1 MPKCDFNKVALQ
13 HGCTPVNFQH
23 IFITP
28 FSKNNSGWL
37 RLQVALFGFI
47 NELHNLNILQNL
59 ILLIFK
65 LYVYKSRKSGVLKIN
80 SFIKLN

>member
-37 RLQVALFGFI
+37 RLQVVLFGFI